1 MIEHAQ
7 FANFCDAVDARVGG
21 ARDTWLA
28 VTSPSFDIST
38 VELLWTL
45 TRGYRVVIAD
55 GSVAD
60 WADNRKYAPTH
71 LQCTPSL
78 ARMLLADSDGRALL
92 SGLDHMIVGGEALDR
107 ALAQRLL
114 DHCGRVTN
122 IYGPTETTVWSTT
135 CDVQPGEVSLG
146 DAVPH
151 AYLYVLDGAGRP
163 VPRGVRGELW
173 IGGRGVAR
181 GYLSC
186 GADGG
191 AVRRRSVGGGV
202 GWPYVPD
209 G

>member
-21 ARDTWLA
+21 GTGDTWLA

-78 ARMLLADSDGRALL
+78 AGCSWPTVTA
-92 SGLDHMIVGGEALDR
+92 GLCSPAW
-107 ALAQRLL
+107 
-114 DHCGRVTN
+114 
-122 IYGPTETTVWSTT
+122 TT
-135 CDVQPGEVSLG
+135 
-146 DAVPH
+146 
-151 AYLYVLDGAGRP
+151 
-163 VPRGVRGELW
+163 
-173 IGGRGVAR
+173 
-181 GYLSC
+181 
-186 GADGG
+186 
-191 AVRRRSVGGGV
+191 
-202 GWPYVPD
+202 
-209 G
+209 